1 LNASCSQRRPMSRPR
16 PNKTRRPRCR
26 RCGALVDGGAAR
38 SGANQTEQA
47 VLGGE
52 THVLL
57 SALSAAEHHDRGDTT
72 DAELASRQRGL
83 VDVEL
88 AHLGFGAELARHLLD
103 DWSQR
108 ATRSAPR
115 RREIH
120 QHRSVGFQDFLFEVD
135 VVEHEDVVGGHV
147 VCKITTES
155 PRASGAFQPRQNP
168 SKPSMKRT
176 DPDAYAPP
184 ITHAERGPLPAPGPT
199 AQWTARRVIEVLE
212 PLVLPERLER
222 LRGVL
227 ARRLSSVTVAL
238 DRPHDPHNGSAVL
251 RSCDAFGVQTV
262 HVLATAE
269 PFVIS
274 HNVAQ
279 GTQRWVDVLTYQ
291 DAQSL

>member
-1 LNASCSQRRPMSRPR
+1 
-16 PNKTRRPRCR
+16 
-26 RCGALVDGGAAR
+26 
-38 SGANQTEQA
+38 
-47 VLGGE
+47 
-52 THVLL
+52 
-57 SALSAAEHHDRGDTT
+57 
-72 DAELASRQRGL
+72 
-83 VDVEL
+83 
-88 AHLGFGAELARHLLD
+88 
-103 DWSQR
+103 
-108 ATRSAPR
+108 
-115 RREIH
+115 
-120 QHRSVGFQDFLFEVD
+120 
-135 VVEHEDVVGGHV
+135 
-147 VCKITTES
+147 
-155 PRASGAFQPRQNP
+155 
-168 SKPSMKRT
+168 MKRT

-227 ARRLSSVTVAL
+227 ARRLSSVTVVL

-262 HVLATAE
+262 HVLAAAE

-291 DAQSL
+291 DAQSLTATLAASDYQLVVTHPEGELDLTDLPKLGRVALLLGNEHDGVQPELARAAHARLRIPMRGFVESLNMSVSAALTVQAATAGRPGDLSPEHAENVYARWLRATVPRADEVLAAL